1 MRNFARVMRYTGYT
15 TEDTMPAAYAH
26 ISFGREVLKALPAP
40 LQTLIEEHFDAFALG
55 VHGPDLLFYYRPLF
69 ANKTSEVGYR
79 LHFEQAAPF
88 FARAKTVFLCHF
100 ALDSTAHPLVSEKLG
115 RSPEVTHTETES
127 SFDRLLLEREGKDPL
142 SADLT
147 AHIRPSSRLA
157 DIAAA
162 YYGLPER
169 KLRKALSSILFYNRL
184 LRAPRPAKRRLVC
197 AVLRLT
203 GNYREMHG
211 MMIPYQ
217 KDERCADSDK
227 ALMDAFERAIPK
239 ACELIASYETY
250 LRGEGEL
257 SPLLDRNYE

>member
-40 LQTLIEEHFDAFALG
+40 LQTLIEEHFDAFAL
-55 VHGPDLLFYYRPLF
+55 RPLF
-69 ANKTSEVGYR
+69 ANKTSEIGYR

-88 FARAKTVFLCHF
+88 FARAKTVFSARGCRPGDAAYLFGFLCHF
-100 ALDSTAHPLVSEKLG
+100 ALDSTAHPLVSEKLE

-162 YYGLPER
+162 Y
-169 KLRKALSSILFYNRL
+169 
-184 LRAPRPAKRRLVC
+184 
-197 AVLRLT
+197 
-203 GNYREMHG
+203 
-211 MMIPYQ
+211 
-217 KDERCADSDK
+217 
-227 ALMDAFERAIPK
+227 
-239 ACELIASYETY
+239 
-250 LRGEGEL
+250 
-257 SPLLDRNYE
+257 